1 MPFRRG
7 TNLDSGFL
15 QRGQRL
21 ASNGYNIM
29 STSLDNHINRIVD
42 PRGPFWNWLWLAVR
56 IISTSLDPLFFYIF
70 VVNDHK
76 KCVDL
81 DIKLAIIAISLRT
94 IFDFFNIIYSSSTPH
109 KHSRANAKKCFYLNS
124 FLKDLLSCLPIP
136 QLVTSIIIITSKG
149 SGFFPAMVWLKVVV
163 IVQYVPRFCR
173 IYRLYAVAE
182 STSGI
187 LAQMKWV
194 KSACCILI
202 YLLAAHV
209 FGALWYFMA
218 IERETE
224 CWKKACREHTECYQ
238 NSFHCYET
246 VGNYTFLTGL
256 CPTMIQDTT
265 MFNFGIFQEAI
276 QSGMVE
282 EKAFKKKFIYCFR
295 WGLQTVSCAGQ
306 NLQTSTHEG
315 ENLLA
320 SFIII
325 ASLLLLLLVLGN
337 LTIYL
342 QSGTIKL
349 EEIKSKAREI
359 EQWGTFEILSQ
370 SLQQRV
376 RNHQQYVW
384 QEMRGID
391 VENLLNNLPINLN
404 WEMKSELC
412 LEVLK
417 KVPLFQMMGKP
428 ILSEM
433 CKCLKPVLYVQECC
447 IVKEGDPICEMLF
460 ITQGTLLTTTTNGG
474 RNSSVFKK
482 YLSTGDFWGEELATS
497 ALDPDPLSNIS
508 LSNYALISVT
518 NVEAFAINTDDLRA
532 TVYQYWQHRNRNMQP
547 LDIFKFYSQEWRTSK
562 ARVIQAAWCRYKK
575 RKLEGSLY
583 AKENILQDQKAEAGG
598 KSSKFGTAIYATQFF
613 TNVRR
618 SVKRSGGL
626 PGGRVNVTLAA
637 SETTRS

>member
-1 MPFRRG
+1 MRTQTFRPFRRG

-42 PRGPFWNWLWLAVR
+42 PRGPFWNWIWLAVR

-136 QLVTSIIIITSKG
+136 Q
-149 SGFFPAMVWLKVVV
+149 
-163 IVQYVPRFCR
+163 
-173 IYRLYAVAE
+173 
-182 STSGI
+182 
-187 LAQMKWV
+187 
-194 KSACCILI
+194 
-202 YLLAAHV
+202 V

-265 MFNFGIFQEAI
+265 MFNFGMFQEAI

-359 EQWGTFEILSQ
+359 EQWRTFEMLSQ

-391 VENLLNNLPINLN
+391 VENLLNNLPVNLN

-417 KVPLFQMMGKP
+417 KVPMFQMMGKS

-447 IVKEGDPICEMLF
+447 IVKEGDPICEMFF

-474 RNSSVFKK
+474 RNTSVFKK

-497 ALDPDPLSNIS
+497 ALDPDPLSNIPH
-508 LSNYALISVT
+508 SNCALISVT

-532 TVYQYWQHRNRNMQP
+532 IVYQYWQHRNHNMQP

-562 ARVIQAAWCRYKK
+562 ACVIQAAWCRYKK

-598 KSSKFGTAIYATQFF
+598 KPSKFGTAIYATQFF
-613 TNVRR
+613 TYVRR
-618 SVKRSGGL
+618 SVKRNGGL
-626 PGGRVNVTLAA
+626 PGGRVNITLAA

>member
-1 MPFRRG
+1 MRTQTFRPFRRG

-21 ASNGYNIM
+21 ASNGYNIV

-42 PRGPFWNWLWLAVR
+42 PRGPFWNWIWLAVR

-136 QLVTSIIIITSKG
+136 Q
-149 SGFFPAMVWLKVVV
+149 
-163 IVQYVPRFCR
+163 
-173 IYRLYAVAE
+173 
-182 STSGI
+182 
-187 LAQMKWV
+187 
-194 KSACCILI
+194 
-202 YLLAAHV
+202 V

-265 MFNFGIFQEAI
+265 MFNFGMFQEAI

-359 EQWGTFEILSQ
+359 EQWRTFEMLSQ

-391 VENLLNNLPINLN
+391 VENLLNNLPVNLN

-417 KVPLFQMMGKP
+417 KVPMFQMMGKS

-447 IVKEGDPICEMLF
+447 IVKEGDPICEMFF

-474 RNSSVFKK
+474 RNTSVFKK

-497 ALDPDPLSNIS
+497 ALDPDPLSNIPH
-508 LSNYALISVT
+508 SNCALISVT

-532 TVYQYWQHRNRNMQP
+532 IVYQYWQHRNHNMQP

-562 ARVIQAAWCRYKK
+562 ACVIQAAWCRYKK

-598 KSSKFGTAIYATQFF
+598 KPSKFGTAIYATQFF
-613 TNVRR
+613 TYVRR
-618 SVKRSGGL
+618 SVKRNGGL
-626 PGGRVNVTLAA
+626 PGGRVNITLAA